1 VLGREIVQLKGM
13 MKEEKIKV
21 QRLQRKMKD
30 QYKDM
35 QGRLEVVWIFIF

>member
-35 QGRLEVVWIFIF
+35 QGRLEVVWIFRF

>member
-1 VLGREIVQLKGM
+1 MLGREIVQLKGM

>member
-1 VLGREIVQLKGM
+1 MLGREIVQLKGM

-35 QGRLEVVWIFIF
+35 QGRLEVVWIFRF